1 MKDKAIAFD
10 FDGTLVHSGSDKGVH
25 IIYSV

>member
-10 FDGTLVHSGSDKGVH
+10 FDGTLVHSGSDKCVH
-25 IIYSV
+25 IMDAA